1 MCIAAWITAKYNANH
16 NFPNSGLRAR
26 VRYIL
31 FVSIWT
37 ILFGSVYIALFIT
50 MAGSW
55 MTGLASHFV
64 LYVSIVLR
72 YWFHLIHL
80 LFQFVCNLGI
90 LVSGRGSAYS
100 IPRRSAWLPYPD
112 RICILR
118 TPECSVRFCVDDLV
132 RSFFFPDSQAAKVD
146 NRLQGS
152 VDFRVPFRNYPRH
165 HENETRR
172 RGC

>member
-64 LYVSIVLR
+64 LYVSL
-72 YWFHLIHL
+72 YWESLEDHITHR
-80 LFQFVCNLGI
+80 LFQFICNLGI
-90 LVSGRGSAYS
+90 LVSGCGGAHS

-112 RICILR
+112 RVCILR
-118 TPECSVRFCVDDLV
+118 TPERFVRFCMAHLV
-132 RSFFFPDSQAAKVD
+132 RFFCSPYIVSHAACW
-146 NRLQGS
+146 RLFAG
-152 VDFRVPFRNYPRH
+152 
-165 HENETRR
+165 
-172 RGC
+172 